1 MYGAPLARVVLSVS
15 DLEINVLEFRQRSF
29 QFQRAAPVNGRDVA
43 LFSRTETETESR
55 FRPKLIHLNLLL
67 PQAWVVYD
75 EPNDILLVSRDGAT
89 IPVRLSEQVV
99 EVGAE
104 PPEFEEQGLSWKRV
118 GGPSGSYVYAPAEL
132 SSELLTPTAYATLGM
147 G

>member
-1 MYGAPLARVVLSVS
+1 MYPTPPSRRVLSVS

-29 QFQRAAPVNGRDVA
+29 QFQRAVAVNGRDVA
-43 LFSRTETETESR
+43 LFSRTETETESK
-55 FRPKLIHLNLLL
+55 FRPKLLHLHLLL
-67 PQAWVVYD
+67 PQEWVVYD

-99 EVGAE
+99 EVGSE
-104 PPEFEEQGLSWKRV
+104 PPEFEEQGIAWKRA
-118 GGPSGSYVYAPAEL
+118 GGPSGAYFYAPAEL
-132 SSELLTPTAYATLGM
+132 AQDLLAPATYAALGV